1 MFVNPEVPLESLPT
15 LEELDW
21 QPLHRNFVVRLEI
34 RKLAQALTLC
44 ASVVVAQ
51 LLVAA
56 VAKLS
61 GFSWLFPWVWILV
74 VAWIGVSLA
83 WPVLE
88 VPRRGYAVR
97 DKDIAYKSG
106 VLWQTETV
114 VPYNRVQHA
123 ETGSGPIDRYLSLAR
138 LTVFTAGTAGG
149 DLRIDGLGDDVAE
162 RLRVFIIDRLRG
174 LEERAEGAAAVDGA
188 DS

>member
-15 LEELDW
+15 LDELDW
-21 QPLHRNFVVRLEI
+21 QPLHRNFVLRLEV
-34 RKLAQALTLC
+34 RKVAQILTVC
-44 ASVVVAQ
+44 AVVAGVQ
-51 LLVAA
+51 LLVSA
-56 VAKLS
+56 VADLS
-61 GFSWLFPWVWILV
+61 GFSWLFPWVWIPV
-74 VAWIGVSLA
+74 AAWIAIALA
-83 WPVLE
+83 WPILD

-106 VLWQTETV
+106 VLWQSETV

-123 ETGSGPIDRYLSLAR
+123 ETGSGPIDRSLSLAR

-149 DLRIDGLGDDVAE
+149 DLRIDGLGEDVAE